1 MDITPIIIQHP
12 KPAIL
17 IIYLLVTIFITIISY
32 YVTDRNL
39 MKEIKEKQKRLK
51 EEMKI
56 HKDNPQKMMEINKQM
71 MEDFPKQMKQ
81 SMKISVIT
89 IIPLLL
95 LFNWLRPTFTQ
106 TTLAT
111 NWIWWYIIASLI
123 FSIVLRKVFK
133 MD

>member
-1 MDITPIIIQHP
+1 MDITPIIIQYP

-17 IIYLLVTIFITIISY
+17 IISFLVTVFITIISY

-95 LFNWLRPTFTQ
+95 LFKWLKPTFEQ
-106 TTLAT
+106 TILAQ

>member
-1 MDITPIIIQHP
+1 
-12 KPAIL
+12 
-17 IIYLLVTIFITIISY
+17 
-32 YVTDRNL
+32 

>member
-17 IIYLLVTIFITIISY
+17 IISLLVTIFITIISY

>member
-1 MDITPIIIQHP
+1 MDITPIIIQYP

-17 IIYLLVTIFITIISY
+17 IISLLVTIFITIISY